1 MYQAGAPLF
10 RQLTTAY
17 SEENAV
23 EDALY
28 FLGRA
33 LGEGVLDCDG
43 YLKQV
48 ISSEIEIPL
57 SFFFFQVR
65 VLSRRQ
71 FLLRETMDRCRRKAG
86 LSV

>member
-1 MYQAGAPLF
+1 MKPLRCPEFEDRRLSDGSQFFSPQAGAPLF

-33 LGEGVLDCDG
+33 LGNGALDCEG

-48 ISSEIEIPL
+48 L
-57 SFFFFQVR
+57 LVQTLK
-65 VLSRRQ
+65 VLCNQ
-71 FLLRETMDRCRRKAG
+71 LLGK
-86 LSV
+86 

>member
-1 MYQAGAPLF
+1 MPHSSPHPTARPQLFSYSTSTSTSQLNLNSSPPQAGAPLF

-33 LGEGVLDCDG
+33 LGNGALDCEG

-48 ISSEIEIPL
+48 
-57 SFFFFQVR
+57 
-65 VLSRRQ
+65 
-71 FLLRETMDRCRRKAG
+71 LLDQT
-86 LSV
+86 L

>member
-1 MYQAGAPLF
+1 M
-10 RQLTTAY
+10 
-17 SEENAV
+17 

-33 LGEGVLDCDG
+33 LGEGALDCDG

-48 ISSEIEIPL
+48 FLTHKKVSTSKDL
-57 SFFFFQVR
+57 FQVR

>member
-1 MYQAGAPLF
+1 MNLNSSPPQAGAPLF

-33 LGEGVLDCDG
+33 LGNGALDCEG

-48 ISSEIEIPL
+48 LARSNIESIL
-57 SFFFFQVR
+57 
-65 VLSRRQ
+65 
-71 FLLRETMDRCRRKAG
+71 
-86 LSV
+86 